1 MNRKLIVRILGA
13 ILAIEGLAMIPAF
26 LVSLIY
32 RDGDTA
38 ALGISLLLA
47 VAAGCAMFFIPKT
60 EHNSYLRLKEGFL
73 IVAVGWVLMSL
84 FGAVPFMLS
93 GMFTRFEDAF
103 FEAVSGFTTTGA
115 SVFQGFEHYMHGVV
129 FWRATTHWIGGM
141 GVLVLTLAL
150 LPKLT
155 GRTSHLVK
163 AESPGPSLSKLVPK
177 TGQTAKILY
186 RIYIGL
192 TTFEFVCLLLCGMN
206 PYDAAVHAFAT
217 AGTGGFSNYGA
228 SVAAFRSVSVDAVI
242 TVFMFMFGV
251 NFALYYKFL
260 IGERFKA
267 FWRDEEFR
275 SYFLIAAGFALLITL
290 FNIPYYQ
297 NELAQSGEG
306 NSLLSSFFVS
316 LRYSSFQLSSIIST
330 TGFVTADFS
339 RWPVASQMLLLLAM
353 FIGSCAG
360 STAGGMKVVRI
371 NMLAK
376 LSRRNILATGRPK
389 KVDVI
394 RMDQKAVDESIV
406 SQVAQFAVM
415 YVAIVLIGAFLV
427 SLEGKYDVIT
437 NLTASLT
444 CVSNVGP
451 GLGAVGPVENFAG
464 YGVWSKSV
472 LSLLML
478 FGRLEL
484 LPMFF
489 LFTRSAWHKY

>member
-1 MNRKLIVRILGA
+1 MNRKLIVRVLGA

-26 LVSLIY
+26 GISLIY
-32 RDGDTA
+32 HDGDSA
-38 ALGISLLLA
+38 ALGYSLMLTI
-47 VAAGCAMFFIPKT
+47 VVGSAMYFFPHT
-60 EHNSYLRLKEGFL
+60 EKNSYLRLKEGFI
-73 IVAVGWVLMSL
+73 IVAVGWILMSF
-84 FGAVPFMLS
+84 FGAIPYMLS
-93 GMFTRFEDAF
+93 GMLPRFENAF

-115 SVFQGFEHYMHGVV
+115 TVFEDFDHYLHGVV

-141 GVLVLTLAL
+141 GVLVLTLAI

-177 TGQTAKILY
+177 TGTTAKILY
-186 RIYIGL
+186 RIYIAL
-192 TTFEFVCLLLCGMN
+192 TFFEFVALLCCGLS
-206 PYDAAVHAFAT
+206 PYDAAVHSFAT
-217 AGTGGFSNYGA
+217 AGTGGFSSYGE
-228 SVAAFRSVSVDAVI
+228 SIAAFHSVPVEMVI
-242 TVFMFMFGV
+242 TVFMFMFGI

-260 IGERFKA
+260 IGEHFRA
-267 FWRDEEFR
+267 FWHDEEFR
-275 SYFLIAAGFALLITL
+275 SYLFIALSFILLITF
-290 FNIPYYQ
+290 FNLPYYNNQ
-297 NELAQSGEG
+297 FFT
-306 NSLLSSFFVS
+306 SF
-316 LRYSSFQLSSIIST
+316 RYSAFQLSSILST
-330 TGFVTADFS
+330 TGFVTEDFS
-339 RWPVASQMLLLLAM
+339 HWPVASHILLILAM

-360 STAGGMKVVRI
+360 STAGGMKVIRI

-376 LSRRNILATGRPK
+376 LSRRNILSTGRPK

-394 RMDQKAVDESIV
+394 RIDRKAVEESIV

-415 YVAIVLIGAFLV
+415 YVALVFIGAFLM
-427 SLEGKYDVIT
+427 SLEGKYDIVT

-451 GLGAVGPVENFAG
+451 GFGAVGPVENFAG

-472 LSLLML
+472 ASMLML

-484 LPMFF
+484 LPMFI

>member
-1 MNRKLIVRILGA
+1 MNRKLIVRVLGA
-13 ILAIEGLAMIPAF
+13 ILAIEGLAMIPSF
-26 LVSLIY
+26 LISLYY

-38 ALGISLLLA
+38 ALGYSILITIA
-47 VAAGCAMFFIPKT
+47 VGAAMYLIPKSDKK
-60 EHNSYLRLKEGFL
+60 SYLRLKEGFI
-73 IVAVGWVLMSL
+73 IVALGWILMSA
-84 FGAVPFMLS
+84 FGAIPYMLS
-93 GMFTRFEDAF
+93 GMFTHFDSAF
-103 FEAVSGFTTTGA
+103 FESVSGFTTTGA
-115 SVFQGFEHYMHGVV
+115 SVFEGFENYMHGVV

-155 GRTSHLVK
+155 GRTAHLVK

-186 RIYIGL
+186 RIYILLTLLEFIALLFCGL
-192 TTFEFVCLLLCGMN
+192 S

-217 AGTGGFSNYGA
+217 AGTGGFSNYGS
-228 SVAAFRSVSVDAVI
+228 SVAAFDSVPVDIVI
-242 TVFMFMFGV
+242 TVFMFMFGI

-275 SYFLIAAGFALLITL
+275 TYFFIAVSFTLAITL
-290 FNIPYYQ
+290 FNLPYY
-297 NELAQSGEG
+297 E
-306 NSLLSSFFVS
+306 SFFTS

-330 TGFVTADFS
+330 TGFVTADYS
-339 RWPVASQMLLLLAM
+339 RWPVASQFLIILAM

-360 STAGGMKVVRI
+360 STAGGIKVIRVK
-371 NMLAK
+371 MLMK
-376 LSRRNILATGRPK
+376 LSRRNVLAAGRPK

-394 RMDQKAVDESIV
+394 RIDKKAVDENIV

-415 YVAIVLIGAFLV
+415 YIALVLIGGFLI
-427 SLEGKYDVIT
+427 SLEGKYDIIT

-451 GLGAVGPVENFAG
+451 GFGSVGPVDNFVG
-464 YGVWSKSV
+464 YGVWGKSV

-484 LPMFF
+484 LPMFI

>member
-1 MNRKLIVRILGA
+1 MNRKLIIRVLGA
-13 ILAIEGLAMIPAF
+13 ILSIEGFAMVPAF
-26 LVSLIY
+26 IISLIY
-32 RDGDTA
+32 RDGDSA
-38 ALGISLLLA
+38 ALAYSFLLSVLVGA
-47 VAAGCAMFFIPKT
+47 CMYFIPKT
-60 EHNSYLRLKEGFL
+60 ERNSYLRLKEGFI

-84 FGAVPFMLS
+84 FGALPFLFS
-93 GMFTRFEDAF
+93 GMLPNFESAF

-115 SVFQGFEHYMHGVV
+115 TVVTVFDNYLHGVM

-141 GVLVLTLAL
+141 GVLVLTLAV

-177 TGQTAKILY
+177 TGKTAKILY
-186 RIYIGL
+186 QIYIAL
-192 TTFEFVCLLLCGMN
+192 TLLEFVSLLLCGLS
-206 PYDAAVHAFAT
+206 PYDAAVHSFAT

-228 SVAAFRSVSVDAVI
+228 SIAAFNSVAVDTVI
-242 TVFMFMFGV
+242 TVFMFMFGI

-260 IGERFKA
+260 IGDHFKA
-267 FWRDEEFR
+267 FWHDEEFR
-275 SYFLIAAGFALLITL
+275 CYLFIALSFILLITF
-290 FNIPYYQ
+290 FNIGFYQ
-297 NELAQSGEG
+297 NELAAAG
-306 NSLLSSFFVS
+306 NDASTGSAILTS

-339 RWPVASQMLLLLAM
+339 RWPVASQMLLLIAM

-360 STAGGMKVVRI
+360 STAGGIKVIRM
-371 NMLAK
+371 NMLFK
-376 LSRRNILATGRPK
+376 LSRRNILTTGQPK
-389 KVDVI
+389 KVNVI
-394 RMDQKAVDESIV
+394 RIDKKAVDESIV

-415 YVAIVLIGAFLV
+415 YVALVFIGSFLLT
-427 SLEGKYDVIT
+427 LEGKFDIIT
-437 NLTASLT
+437 NLSASLT

-464 YGVWSKSV
+464 YGIWGKTVA
-472 LSLLML
+472 SLLML

-484 LPMFF
+484 LPMFI